1 MSPDIFPIYPSVMI
15 EPAAPC
21 EKLVPGGHLT
31 WWHHSQYIGVYLQC
45 LGTGPKIIKKNPRHN
60 SFYQPFPKYLH
71 DVFIKDRRLKCVGSN
86 NIRNKS

>member
-31 WWHHSQYIGVYLQC
+31 WWHHSRYIGVYLQC
-45 LGTGPKIIKKNPRHN
+45 LGTGPKIIKKILDITH
-60 SFYQPFPKYLH
+60 SISHFPNTYMMYLSKI
-71 DVFIKDRRLKCVGSN
+71 DV
-86 NIRNKS
+86 